1 MAQWY
6 ENGGYEV
13 VDRNWRCVGIGEID
27 VVARRGTV
35 LVVCEVKTRSSE
47 SHGTALEA
55 VGARKQ
61 ERLRRATCDWLEVTA
76 TTCRVRFDVA
86 AVTADVIEVIE
97 GAF

>member
-1 MAQWY
+1 MTSWY
-6 ENGGYEV
+6 EARGYEIV
-13 VDRNWRCVGIGEID
+13 ARNWRSPRGEID
-27 VVARRGTV
+27 IIARKGRVV
-35 LVVCEVKTRSSE
+35 VVCEVKTRSSE